1 MKLREWQK
9 KRLAELRGMQ
19 FPVSRHFGEV
29 TIVAYTF
36 LNETD
41 RELFDYLECSI
52 LHTWS
57 VLGKL
62 KTVVVTNSCF
72 KKLEEFAKR
81 HDVVSV
87 QEETSL
93 VPGRIETMSADCCAR
108 LHSRFSTPYCLIV
121 QDDGF
126 VFKDMLDEFL
136 GKFDYVGAPY
146 VRISWWRNAVCWILG
161 YWMSNGGFSLRSR
174 RICEAAAR
182 YWVRY
187 EKKHP
192 SAQTVDDLYYTKTL
206 PLRHLG
212 FRFKYRIAPNTV
224 ALRFSYDALVKQLV
238 RELPM
243 GFHRDVTFDE
253 LMVAGMLKG
262 EKVIGDSSSKVLT

>member
-1 MKLREWQK
+1 
-9 KRLAELRGMQ
+9 MQ
-19 FPVSRHFGEV
+19 FHVSRHFEDV

-36 LNETD
+36 PKEAD
-41 RELFDYLECSI
+41 SELFDYLECSI

-62 KTVVVTNSCF
+62 KTVIVANRCF

-81 HDVVSV
+81 HDGVRVEV
-87 QEETSL
+87 EPSL

-108 LHSRFSTPYCLIV
+108 LYSRFSTPYCLIV

-126 VFKDMLDEFL
+126 ALKDMLDEFL
-136 GKFDYVGAPY
+136 GKYDYIGAPY
-146 VRISWWRNAVCWILG
+146 VRISWWRNAVCRILG

-182 YWVRY
+182 YWARY
-187 EKKHP
+187 EKYHP
-192 SAQTVDDLYYTKTL
+192 SEHTVDDLYYTKTL

-212 FRFKYRIAPNTV
+212 FRLKYRIAPNTV
-224 ALRFSYDALVKQLV
+224 ALRFSYDALVKQPV
-238 RELPM
+238 RNLPM
-243 GFHRDVTFDE
+243 GFHRDVTFAEFMDS
-253 LMVAGMLKG
+253 GMMKA
-262 EKVIGDSSSKVLT
+262 EKSIEYPSSKVMT